1 MDVDAKDLSP
11 REIYPLMTSCI
22 IPRPVAWISTRSR
35 SGVLNLAPFSYF
47 TGVGSRPPML
57 SVCIGQRAGRP
68 KDTAQN
74 IRDTRQFVVNIAT
87 CKLAE
92 KMVQCSGDYAPD
104 VDEFTVAGLTPAPSV
119 RVEPPGVAESPIR
132 FECRLHEIIKPGDN
146 LIDLILGEI
155 VHFHLDD
162 AIVKDGLADAV
173 LLDPVSRL
181 GKDEYAPLGN
191 IFSLR
196 RPSV

>member
-22 IPRPVAWISTRSR
+22 IPRPVAWISTRSQA
-35 SGVLNLAPFSYF
+35 GVLNLAPFSYF
-47 TGVGSRPPML
+47 MGVGSRPPML
-57 SVCIGQRAGRP
+57 SVCIGQRTGRP

-74 IRDTRQFVVNIAT
+74 IRDTQQFVVNIAT
-87 CKLAE
+87 CKWAE

-104 VDEFTVAGLTPAPSV
+104 VDEFEAAGLTPSPSV
-119 RVEPPGVAESPIR
+119 WVEPPGVAESPMR
-132 FECRLHEIIKPGDN
+132 MECKLYEIIKPGDN
-146 LIDLILGEI
+146 PIDLILGEV

-162 AIVKDGLADAV
+162 AIVKDGLADAA

-181 GKDEYAPLGN
+181 GHDEYAPLGS
-191 IFSLR
+191 IFSLF

>member
-1 MDVDAKDLSP
+1 MDVDPKDLSP

-35 SGVLNLAPFSYF
+35 AGALNLAPFSYF
-47 TGVGSRPPML
+47 MGVGSRPPMV
-57 SVCIGQRAGRP
+57 SVCIGKRAGRP

-87 CKLAE
+87 CELAE

-104 VDEFTVAGLTPAPSV
+104 IDEFEVAGLTPSPSV

-132 FECRLHEIIKPGDN
+132 MECRLYEIIKPGDN
-146 LIDLILGEI
+146 PIDLILGEV

-162 AIVKDGLADAV
+162 AIVKDGQADAA
-173 LLDPVSRL
+173 LLDPISRL
-181 GKDEYAPLGN
+181 GHEEYAPLGN
-191 IFSLR
+191 IFTLL